1 MATSNIVIFNPDA
14 QKTEKS
20 LLVEIRNNKVVFK
33 QKIVSLEK
41 QSETL
46 QEIVKFRELLESRIS
61 GGGNPLVTIPDDHQ
75 PVIAKL
81 AFESDKSLQ
90 VIAKYI
96 KQELLPVQDDEDK
109 DVSTFLP
116 GTAVEAVIKSTM
128 NRNNYGLDPFPGVK
142 LPSSSCVWRWETK
155 EQYKDWLPK
164 AVREKTEARIAERV
178 EAKKALKALF
188 EALPQQEQDS
198 MLGCKGVT
206 TAVSPTRD
214 ALQTFPTNTSQEDAV
229 HFCEQPEQDRELSK
243 EPSDNQSG
251 GSSSKRPK
259 KAVDPMRA
267 TKEKEKSEKKAAK
280 AEKEKKEKESQNKA
294 RSLMATFF
302 SKPKAPAHAP
312 TSSKPETQVA
322 SSSAMISDFDRM
334 FKPFV
339 LKKDAELAPWNRF
352 LQKRCPRGSQED
364 VIVIDDDEEIPTMAT
379 CQKPS
384 EVQVEELTPQERLQ
398 EALFS
403 ITGLVPSSTRRRTS
417 APFKAYSSVSV
428 RDMVTQLSEAEVTG
442 DTGLVRELLS
452 KLSDRATV
460 PARVFIFADDARPG
474 YFGTWTRSSKTI
486 GPRTPLHRDTLE
498 FDYAYD
504 SGEEWEEE
512 PSGEA
517 DDVVD
522 DEDDEGETEDPDSD
536 MDDWLVDDDDE
547 EPRTPLE
554 DRETSFLPDISRAPK
569 RKPEAT
575 ESKPPKKRK
584 MVVPLVPYAKG
595 PYWEDVIGECP
606 YDAFKPYR
614 IRLFNDTP
622 FPIDPFTFCSTL
634 QQTPSTPAT
643 ASRHDDRAFAV
654 PSIPV
659 RPGKAQESPNMAIQ
673 PLAIVPKDS
682 VPKKV
687 ALPPKTVFPEA
698 HLPLLLSKI
707 NALQTTNL
715 TFLVEAIY
723 QDLRAHKVKKNA
735 IEAKVREVGE
745 KNKDTKFWKV
755 KPGFEQENAA
765 TQA

>member
-1 MATSNIVIFNPDA
+1 MTTPNIIIVNPEA
-14 QKTEKS
+14 QKTEKP
-20 LLVEIRNNKVVFK
+20 LTVEIRNNKVVFK
-33 QKIVSLEK
+33 QKFASLEK

-61 GGGNPLVTIPDDHQ
+61 SGGSPLVTIPDDYK
-75 PVIAKL
+75 PVVAKL

-90 VIAKYI
+90 VLAKHI
-96 KQELLPVQDDEDK
+96 KQELLPVQDDDDR
-109 DVSTFLP
+109 DVSALLP
-116 GTAVEAVIKSTM
+116 VTAVEAVIKSTM
-128 NRNNYGLDPFPGVK
+128 NRNNYGLDALPGVK

-188 EALPQQEQDS
+188 EALPQQERDT
-198 MLGCKGVT
+198 MLGHKGVAA
-206 TAVSPTRD
+206 AVSPARD
-214 ALQTFPTNTSQEDAV
+214 ALQAFPTNTSQEDAV
-229 HFCEQPEQDRELSK
+229 HLHSQPEQDRELSK
-243 EPSDNQSG
+243 EPLDNQSG
-251 GSSSKRPK
+251 GSSSKRK
-259 KAVDPMRA
+259 KTVDPARA
-267 TKEKEKSEKKAAK
+267 AKEKEKSEKKAAK
-280 AEKEKKEKESQNKA
+280 AEKEKKEKEAQNKS

-302 SKPKAPAHAP
+302 SKPKAPAPAP

-322 SSSAMISDFDRM
+322 SSSTTISDFDRV

-352 LQKRCPRGSQED
+352 LQKRRPRGSQD
-364 VIVIDDDEEIPTMAT
+364 DIIVIDDDEEIPPLTT

-384 EVQVEELTPQERLQ
+384 EVQVEKLTPQERLQ
-398 EALFS
+398 DVLSS
-403 ITGLVPSSTRRRTS
+403 ITGLAPSSTHRRTS
-417 APFKAYSSVSV
+417 TPFKAYSSISV
-428 RDMVTQLSEAEVTG
+428 RDLVTQLSEAEVTG
-442 DTGLVRELLS
+442 DTGLVRDLLT
-452 KLSDRATV
+452 KLSDRTIV
-460 PARVFIFADDARPG
+460 PAKVFIFADDARPG

-486 GPRTPLHRDTLE
+486 GPRTPFHRDTLE

-512 PSGEA
+512 PPGEA

-522 DEDDEGETEDPDSD
+522 DEEDEGEAEDPDSD

-547 EPRTPLE
+547 EPGTPLE
-554 DRETSFLPDISRAPK
+554 DREVSFLPDVPRVSK

-575 ESKPPKKRK
+575 ENKPPKKRK

-595 PYWEDVIGECP
+595 PYWEDAIGECS

-622 FPIDPFTFCSTL
+622 FPIDPFTFCSTP
-634 QQTPSTPAT
+634 QRTPSTSAA
-643 ASRHDDRAFAV
+643 ASRHGDRGFAV
-654 PSIPV
+654 PSVPV
-659 RPGKAQESPNMAIQ
+659 RPGKAQESSVVAVQLP
-673 PLAIVPKDS
+673 AIVP
-682 VPKKV
+682 VPKK
-687 ALPPKTVFPEA
+687 AAPPPKTVFPEA

-745 KNKDTKFWKV
+745 KSKDTKFWKV

-765 TQA
+765 MQA

>member
-1 MATSNIVIFNPDA
+1 MATPNIIIVNPEA
-14 QKTEKS
+14 QKTEKP
-20 LLVEIRNNKVVFK
+20 LTVEIRNNRVVFK
-33 QKIVSLEK
+33 QKFASLEK

-61 GGGNPLVTIPDDHQ
+61 SGGRPLITIPDDYK
-75 PVIAKL
+75 PVVAKL

-90 VIAKYI
+90 VLAKHV
-96 KQELLPVQDDEDK
+96 KQELLPVQDDDDR
-109 DVSTFLP
+109 DVSALLP
-116 GTAVEAVIKSTM
+116 VTAVEAVIKSTM
-128 NRNNYGLDPFPGVK
+128 NRNNYGLDALPGVK

-188 EALPQQEQDS
+188 EALPQQERDS
-198 MLGCKGVT
+198 MLGYKGVT

-214 ALQTFPTNTSQEDAV
+214 ALQAFPTNASQEDAV
-229 HFCEQPEQDRELSK
+229 HLCSQPEQDRELSK
-243 EPSDNQSG
+243 EPLDNQSG
-251 GSSSKRPK
+251 GSSSKRK
-259 KAVDPMRA
+259 KAVDPARA
-267 TKEKEKSEKKAAK
+267 AKEKEKSEKKAAK
-280 AEKEKKEKESQNKA
+280 AEKEKKEKEAQNKS

-302 SKPKAPAHAP
+302 SKPKAPAPAP

-322 SSSAMISDFDRM
+322 SSSTTISDFDRV

-352 LQKRCPRGSQED
+352 LQKRCPRGSQDD
-364 VIVIDDDEEIPTMAT
+364 VIVIDDDEEIPTLST

-384 EVQVEELTPQERLQ
+384 EVQVEKLTPQERLQ
-398 EALFS
+398 NALSS
-403 ITGLVPSSTRRRTS
+403 ITGLAPSLTRRRTS
-417 APFKAYSSVSV
+417 TPFKAYSSISV
-428 RDMVTQLSEAEVTG
+428 RDLVTQLSEAEVTG
-442 DTGLVRELLS
+442 DTGLVRDLLT
-452 KLSDRATV
+452 KLSDRAVV
-460 PARVFIFADDARPG
+460 PAKVFIFADDARPG

-486 GPRTPLHRDTLE
+486 GPRTPFHRDTLE

-512 PSGEA
+512 PPGEA

-522 DEDDEGETEDPDSD
+522 DEDDEGEAEDADSD

-547 EPRTPLE
+547 EPGTPLE
-554 DRETSFLPDISRAPK
+554 DREVSFLPDVPRVSK

-575 ESKPPKKRK
+575 ENRPPKKRK

-595 PYWEDVIGECP
+595 PYWEDAIGECP

-622 FPIDPFTFCSTL
+622 FPIDPFTFCSTP
-634 QQTPSTPAT
+634 QRTPSTST
-643 ASRHDDRAFAV
+643 AAFRHDDCGFAV
-654 PSIPV
+654 PSVPV
-659 RPGKAQESPNMAIQ
+659 RPSKAQESSNMVVQ

-682 VPKKV
+682 VPKKP
-687 ALPPKTVFPEA
+687 APPPKTVFPEA

-707 NALQTTNL
+707 NTLQTANL

-745 KNKDTKFWKV
+745 KSKDTKFWKV

-765 TQA
+765 MQA

>member
-1 MATSNIVIFNPDA
+1 MATPTIITVNPEA
-14 QKTEKS
+14 QKTEKP
-20 LLVEIRNNKVVFK
+20 LTVEIRNNKVVFK

-46 QEIVKFRELLESRIS
+46 QEIVKFRELLEYRMSS
-61 GGGNPLVTIPDDHQ
+61 GGSPLVTIPNEYQ
-75 PVIAKL
+75 PVVAKL

-90 VIAKYI
+90 VIARHI
-96 KQELLPVQDDEDK
+96 KQELLPVQDDEDR
-109 DVSTFLP
+109 DVSACLP
-116 GTAVEAVIKSTM
+116 VAAVEAVIKSTM
-128 NRNNYGLDPFPGVK
+128 NRNNYGLDALPGVK
-142 LPSSSCVWRWETK
+142 LPSSSCVWRWEMK

-178 EAKKALKALF
+178 EAKKVLKTLF
-188 EALPQQEQDS
+188 EALPQQERDS
-198 MLGCKGVT
+198 MLGCKGAA
-206 TAVSPTRD
+206 TAISPARD
-214 ALQTFPTNTSQEDAV
+214 ALQAFPTNTSQEDAV
-229 HFCEQPEQDRELSK
+229 HLCSQPEQDRELSK
-243 EPSDNQSG
+243 EPPDNQSG

-259 KAVDPMRA
+259 KAADPVRA
-267 TKEKEKSEKKAAK
+267 AKEKEKSEKKAAK
-280 AEKEKKEKESQNKA
+280 AEKEKKEKESQNKS

-302 SKPKAPAHAP
+302 SKPKASAPAP

-322 SSSAMISDFDRM
+322 SSSTTTSDFDRM

-339 LKKDAELAPWNRF
+339 LKKDAELAPWNQF
-352 LQKRCPRGSQED
+352 LQKRCPRGSQDD
-364 VIVIDDDEEIPTMAT
+364 VIVIDDDDEMSITTT

-384 EVQVEELTPQERLQ
+384 EVQVEKLTPQERLQ
-398 EALFS
+398 DILSS
-403 ITGLVPSSTRRRTS
+403 IAGLAPSPTRRRTS
-417 APFKAYSSVSV
+417 TPFKAYSSVSV

-452 KLSDRATV
+452 KLCDRATV
-460 PARVFIFADDARPG
+460 PAKVFIFADDARPG

-512 PSGEA
+512 PLGEA

-522 DEDDEGETEDPDSD
+522 DEDDEGEVEDPDSD
-536 MDDWLVDDDDE
+536 MGDWLVDDDDE
-547 EPRTPLE
+547 EPGTPLE
-554 DRETSFLPDISRAPK
+554 DREMSFLPDISRAPK

-575 ESKPPKKRK
+575 ENKPPKKRK
-584 MVVPLVPYAKG
+584 IVVPLVPYAKG

-622 FPIDPFTFCSTL
+622 FPINPFTFCSMP
-634 QQTPSTPAT
+634 QQIPSAFAA
-643 ASRHDDRAFAV
+643 ASRHDDHGFTV

-659 RPGKAQESPNMAIQ
+659 RPGKAQESSNVAVQ
-673 PLAIVPKDS
+673 PWVVVPKDS

-687 ALPPKTVFPEA
+687 APLPKTVFPEA

-755 KPGFEQENAA
+755 KPDFEQENTA